1 MKAPKPMVLFK
12 ADECESDEKE
22 TLEGN
27 MKIDDPYFMPLTI
40 TTPGR
45 NILDAIK

>member
-1 MKAPKPMVLFK
+1 MVLFK
-12 ADECESDEKE
+12 ADEYESDEKE

-27 MKIDDPYFMPLTI
+27 MKIDDHYFMPLTI

-45 NILDAIK
+45 NILDTIK